1 MHAVVFCAIIYLME
15 FGISNYYVIGELIA
29 CWGAFLICINTFL
42 SYALYDRRQ
51 RYFLYAALSTFFA
64 SCFNMLSAYNI
75 AHYYAHTHF
84 VCMLITSIYF
94 FLLLFC
100 PFLMTSYVCDLAVQ
114 NEKKKKIFNS
124 VCGVVQSLYCLIILL
139 NFKTGWVFHFDEGI
153 GYVRGPLKNIT
164 YILSACYGLTI
175 VMTVLSQRR
184 RLARRIFWVFILY
197 PFVSICFIGIQYMY
211 PNILLTG
218 VASFTSVLFAYMTIQ
233 SYTIEINLKTGLM
246 SETRLRKRISM
257 QRKGGVLYVM
267 TIDNINMIQSSLDV
281 AELDR
286 MYLHL
291 GEIFMANFPRSA
303 YILSMNRLAAIG
315 YSIEDVQQKSQK
327 VLSDI
332 KTLCSDINSIIPI
345 PIESYS
351 AAMEFSKEDN
361 DYDSM
366 IDLINSMLV
375 KAKTSQLKKMQVC
388 DESVFVDRER
398 KRYIYR
404 ILKRELTLESEQFQV
419 WFQPIYS
426 IEERHFEYM
435 EALSR
440 LIGTELG
447 DIPPQEFVQVAE
459 SRGLIEM
466 LGFVAFE
473 KVCKFISDNRDTV
486 KAVSINFSVYQMMN
500 PKVVDNV
507 LDTIKRFSLSTS
519 NIIMEIT
526 ESIFIDNYELVM
538 KHMLELARAGVK
550 FYLDD
555 FGTGYS
561 NLTNVIS
568 LPFSTIKM
576 DRSLVLAM
584 EDGQKGVSLFFDL
597 VSTFKGVGFKILV
610 EGVET
615 NNQNYLV
622 ERAGVDY
629 IQGFLYSRPL
639 PPHECVELLKRT
651 GTVMES

>member
-1 MHAVVFCAIIYLME
+1 ME
-15 FGISNYYVIGELIA
+15 FGISDYYCIGELIT
-29 CWGAFLICINTFL
+29 CWGAFLICVNTVL
-42 SYALYDRRQ
+42 SYVLYDRRQ
-51 RYFLYAALSTFFA
+51 RYFLYAALGTFFA
-64 SCFNMLSAYNI
+64 SFFNIISVYNI
-75 AHYYAHTHF
+75 AHFTEIPLF
-84 VCMLITSIYF
+84 LCTLVTSLYF
-94 FLLLFC
+94 LVLLFS
-100 PFLMTSYVCDLAVQ
+100 PFVMTSYVCELTMQ
-114 NEKKKKIFNS
+114 NDKKRRIFNGIL
-124 VCGVVQSLYCLIILL
+124 GVIQSIYLLFVLI
-139 NFKTGWVFHFDEGI
+139 NFKTGWIFHFDPVQ
-153 GYVRGPLKNIT
+153 GYIRGPVKNIT
-164 YILSACYGLTI
+164 YILTMGYGLTI
-175 VMTVLSQRR
+175 ISTVLIQRKK
-184 RLARRIFWVFILY
+184 LARRIFWVFILY
-197 PFVSICFIGIQYMY
+197 PFISLIFVAIQFVF
-211 PNILLTG
+211 PRVLLTG

-233 SYTIEINLKTGLM
+233 SYTLEINLKTGLM
-246 SETRLRKRISM
+246 TETRLRKRLNM
-257 QRKGGVLYVM
+257 KRKDGVLYIL

-281 AELDR
+281 SELNR

-291 GEIFMANFPRSA
+291 GEIMMANFPRSA

-315 YSIEDVQQKSQK
+315 KNVNEVEEKSRK
-327 VLSDI
+327 IISEI
-332 KTLCSDINSIIPI
+332 KKLCSDINSIIPI
-345 PIESYS
+345 PIETYS
-351 AAMEFSKEDN
+351 AALPFSKEDK

-366 IDLINSMLV
+366 IDLLNSMLV
-375 KAKTSQLKKMQVC
+375 RAKTSQLKNLQIC

-426 IEERHFEYM
+426 INNKKFEYM

-440 LIGTELG
+440 LKNTELG

-459 SRGLIEM
+459 SRGLIEL

-473 KVCKFISDNRDTV
+473 KVCKFISENRETV
-486 KAVSINFSVYQMMN
+486 QAVSINFSVYQMMN
-500 PKVVDNV
+500 PKVVENV
-507 LDTIKRFSLSTS
+507 LNTIERFSLSPE

-538 KHMLELARAGVK
+538 ENMLALAKAGVK

-584 EDGQKGVSLFFDL
+584 EEGQKGVSLFFDL

-639 PPHECVELLKRT
+639 PPVECVELLKRT
-651 GTVMES
+651 STAVES

>member
-1 MHAVVFCAIIYLME
+1 ME
-15 FGISNYYVIGELIA
+15 FGYSGYYVIGEIIT
-29 CWGAFLICINTFL
+29 CWGAFLICVTTIL
-42 SYALYDRRQ
+42 SYALYDKRQ
-51 RYFLYAALSTFFA
+51 RYFLYASASTFLA
-64 SCFNMLSAYNI
+64 SLTNVFSVYNI
-75 AHYYAHTHF
+75 EHF
-84 VCMLITSIYF
+84 AEKSIFECTLVTSIYF
-94 FLLLFC
+94 FLLLIC
-100 PFLMTSYVCDLAVQ
+100 PFVMTGNVCDMAIQ
-114 NEKKKKIFNS
+114 NNKKKKILSS
-124 VCGVVQSLYCLIILL
+124 VLGTLQTLYFILVIL
-139 NFKTGWVFHFDEGI
+139 NVKTGWIFRFDAEEGYI
-153 GYVRGPLKNIT
+153 RGPAKNIT
-164 YILSACYGLTI
+164 YILSAIYGLII
-175 VMTVLSQRR
+175 VITVIVQRKY
-184 RLARRIFWVFILY
+184 LARRIFWVFLLY
-197 PFVSICFIGIQYMY
+197 PLLSLYFVVIQFFY
-211 PNILLTG
+211 PRILLTG

-233 SYTIEINLKTGLM
+233 SYIVEININTGLM
-246 SETRLRKRISM
+246 TESRLRKRISI
-257 QRKGGVLYVM
+257 QHQGGVFYIM
-267 TIDNINMIQSSLDV
+267 TIDNINMIQSSLD
-281 AELDR
+281 ASELKQ

-291 GEIFMANFPRSA
+291 GEIFMTYFPRSA
-303 YILSMNRLAAIG
+303 YILSINRLAAIG
-315 YSIEDVQQKSQK
+315 RSIDEVQEKSK
-327 VLSDI
+327 LLLADI
-332 KTLCSDINSIIPI
+332 QQLCSDINSVIPI

-351 AAMEFSKEDN
+351 AALEFSKNEN

-366 IDLINSMLV
+366 MDLINAMLSRA
-375 KAKTSQLKKMQVC
+375 KASQLKKLQVC

-426 IEERHFEYM
+426 IQSKKFEYM

-440 LIGTELG
+440 LKDTELG

-459 SRGLIEM
+459 NRGLIEM

-486 KAVSINFSVYQMMN
+486 NAVSINFSVYQMMN
-500 PKVVDNV
+500 PKIVENV
-507 LDTIKRFSLSTS
+507 LSTIERFSLSPS

-538 KHMLELARAGVK
+538 KHMMELARAGVK

-584 EDGQKGVSLFFDL
+584 EAGQKGVSLFFDL

-639 PPHECVELLKRT
+639 PPLECVDLLKRSAKT
-651 GTVMES
+651 TES

>member
-1 MHAVVFCAIIYLME
+1 ME
-15 FGISNYYVIGELIA
+15 FGISDYYCIGELIT
-29 CWGAFLICINTFL
+29 CWGAFLICVNTVL
-42 SYALYDRRQ
+42 SYVLYDRRQ
-51 RYFLYAALSTFFA
+51 RYFLYAALGTFF
-64 SCFNMLSAYNI
+64 SSFFNIISVYNI
-75 AHYYAHTHF
+75 AHFTQVPLF
-84 VCMLITSIYF
+84 LCTFITSLYF

-100 PFLMTSYVCDLAVQ
+100 PFIMTSYVCELTIQ
-114 NEKKKKIFNS
+114 SEKKRKIFNGILGS
-124 VCGVVQSLYCLIILL
+124 IQALYLLFVII
-139 NFKTGWVFHFDEGI
+139 NFKTGWIFRFDPVQ
-153 GYVRGPLKNIT
+153 GYVRGPVKNIT
-164 YILSACYGLTI
+164 YLLSMVYGILIVSTILT
-175 VMTVLSQRR
+175 QRKK
-184 RLARRIFWVFILY
+184 LARRIFWVFIIY
-197 PFVSICFIGIQYMY
+197 PFISLFFVAIQFVF
-211 PNILLTG
+211 PKLLLTG

-233 SYTIEINLKTGLM
+233 SYTLEINIKTGLM
-246 SETRLRKRISM
+246 TETRLRKRLNM
-257 QRKGGVLYVM
+257 KRKDGVLYIL

-281 AELDR
+281 SELNR

-291 GEIFMANFPRSA
+291 GEIMMANFPRSA
-303 YILSMNRLAAIG
+303 YILSMTRLAAIG
-315 YSIEDVQQKSQK
+315 KNVDEVKERSENILTE
-327 VLSDI
+327 I
-332 KTLCSDINSIIPI
+332 KKLCSDINSIIPI
-345 PIESYS
+345 PIETYS
-351 AAMEFSKEDN
+351 AALPFSKEDK

-366 IDLINSMLV
+366 LDLLNSMLV
-375 KAKTSQLKKMQVC
+375 RAKASQLKNLQIC

-426 IEERHFEYM
+426 INNKKFEYM

-440 LIGTELG
+440 LKNTELG

-459 SRGLIEM
+459 SRGLIEL

-473 KVCKFISDNRDTV
+473 KVCKFISENRETV
-486 KAVSINFSVYQMMN
+486 QAVSINFSVYQMMN
-500 PKVVDNV
+500 PKVVENV
-507 LDTIKRFSLSTS
+507 LNTIERFSLSPE

-538 KHMLELARAGVK
+538 ENMLALAKAGVK

-584 EDGQKGVSLFFDL
+584 EEGQKGVSLFFDL

-639 PPHECVELLKRT
+639 PPDECVELLRRT
-651 GTVMES
+651 SHPANQNVITSS

>member
-1 MHAVVFCAIIYLME
+1 ME
-15 FGISNYYVIGELIA
+15 FGASDYYIIGELIT
-29 CWGAFLICINTFL
+29 CWGAFLICVNTFL
-42 SYALYDRRQ
+42 NYALYDRLQ
-51 RYFLYAALSTFFA
+51 RFFLYAAGSAFIA
-64 SCFNMLSAYNI
+64 SFLNLISVYNI
-75 AHYYAHTHF
+75 SNYQNLSLGYCTF
-84 VCMLITSIYF
+84 ITSLYFF
-94 FLLLFC
+94 FLLIC
-100 PFLMTSYVCDLAVQ
+100 PFIMTSYVCTLAIQ
-114 NEKKKKIFNS
+114 SSKKKKILNAIL
-124 VCGVVQSLYCLIILL
+124 GSLQTAFLIIVII
-139 NFKTGWVFHFDEGI
+139 NAKTGWIFHFDPDL
-153 GYVRGPLKNIT
+153 GYVRGPAKNIT
-164 YILSACYGLTI
+164 YIFSTFYGFVI
-175 VMTVLSQRR
+175 VLAVLIQRHK
-184 RLARRIFWVFILY
+184 LARRIFWVFVLY
-197 PFVSICFIGIQYMY
+197 PFISLAFVVIQYFY
-211 PNILLTG
+211 PKVVLTG
-218 VASFTSVLFAYMTIQ
+218 VASFTSILFAYLTIQ
-233 SYTIEINLKTGLM
+233 SYIMEVNVKTGLM
-246 SETRLRKRISM
+246 TEARLRKRLSAKHK
-257 QRKGGVLYVM
+257 RGVLYEM

-281 AELDR
+281 AELNQ
-286 MYLHL
+286 MYLDL
-291 GEIFMANFPRSA
+291 GTIFMNYFPRNSF
-303 YILSMNRLAAIG
+303 IISINRLVAIG
-315 YSIEDVQQKSQK
+315 KTIDEVETKSR
-327 VLSDI
+327 LLMEDI
-332 KTLCSDINSIIPI
+332 KKLCTDINSVIPI

-351 AAMEFSKEDN
+351 AAIEFSKDEN
-361 DYDSM
+361 DYDTLM
-366 IDLINSMLV
+366 DLMNNMLT
-375 KAKTSQLKKMQVC
+375 KAKASQLKKLQIC

-404 ILKRELTLESEQFQV
+404 ILRRELNLESEQFQV

-426 IEERHFEYM
+426 LQSKKFEYM

-440 LIGTELG
+440 LKDTELG

-459 SRGLIEM
+459 NRGLIEM

-473 KVCKFISDNRDTV
+473 KVCKFISENRSTV
-486 KAVSINFSVYQMMN
+486 NAVSINFSVYQMMN
-500 PKVVDNV
+500 PKVVENV
-507 LDTIKRFSLSTS
+507 LSTIDRFSLSPS

-538 KHMLELARAGVK
+538 KHMLELAKAGVK

-584 EDGQKGVSLFFDL
+584 EGGQKGVSLFFDL

-639 PPHECVELLKRT
+639 PPEECIDVLKRN
-651 GTVMES
+651 SQAPKS

>member
-1 MHAVVFCAIIYLME
+1 ME
-15 FGISNYYVIGELIA
+15 FGLSDYYVIGELIA
-29 CWGAFLICINTFL
+29 CWGAFLICVNTFL

-51 RYFLYAALSTFFA
+51 RFFLYAALSTFFT
-64 SCFNMLSAYNI
+64 SFFNILSVYNI
-75 AHYYAHTHF
+75 SHFTEHSHF
-84 VCMLITSIYF
+84 VCTLITSIYF
-94 FLLLFC
+94 FMLLLC
-100 PFLMTSYVCDLAVQ
+100 PFFMTSYVCDMAIQ
-114 NEKKKKIFNS
+114 SDKARKIFNFM
-124 VCGVVQSLYCLIILL
+124 CGLVQTSYCILVII
-139 NFKTGWVFHFDEGI
+139 NAKTGWIFRFDDVEGYI
-153 GYVRGPLKNIT
+153 RGPLKNIT

-175 VMTVLSQRR
+175 VGTVLLQRN
-184 RLARRIFWVFILY
+184 RLARRVFLVFILY
-197 PFVSICFIGIQYMY
+197 PFISIYFVGIQFVF
-211 PNILLTG
+211 PSVLLTG

-233 SYTIEINLKTGLM
+233 SYTMEINLKTGLM
-246 SETRLRKRISM
+246 TETRLRKRINI
-257 QRKGGVLYVM
+257 QRKGGVLFVL

-281 AELDR
+281 AELNQL
-286 MYLHL
+286 YLKL
-291 GEIFMANFPRSA
+291 GEIFMTHFPRSA

-315 YSIEDVQQKSQK
+315 KSVTEVEQKSK
-327 VLSDI
+327 FVYADI
-332 KTLCSDINSIIPI
+332 KRLSSDINSIIPI

-351 AAMEFSKEDN
+351 AAIEFSKEEN
-361 DYDSM
+361 EYDAM
-366 IDLINSMLV
+366 IDLVNNMLSRA
-375 KAKTSQLKKMQVC
+375 KASQLRNLQIC
-388 DESVFVDRER
+388 DDAVFADRER
-398 KRYIYR
+398 KRCIYK
-404 ILKRELTLESEQFQV
+404 ILKRELNLESDQFQV

-426 IEERHFEYM
+426 IDNKKFEYM

-440 LIGTELG
+440 LRNTELG

-459 SRGLIEM
+459 SRGLIEL

-473 KVCKFISDNRDTV
+473 KVCKFISENRETV
-486 KAVSINFSVYQMMN
+486 NAVSINFSVYQMMN
-500 PKVVDNV
+500 PKLVESV
-507 LDTIKRFSLSTS
+507 LNTINRFSLSPS

-538 KHMLELARAGVK
+538 ENMIALARAGVK

-576 DRSLVLAM
+576 DRSLVIAM
-584 EDGQKGVSLFFDL
+584 EEGQKGVSLFFDL
-597 VSTFKGVGFKILV
+597 VSTFKSVGFKILV

-639 PPHECVELLKRT
+639 PPQECVDLLKRT
-651 GTVMES
+651 GTPVLEGH

>member
-1 MHAVVFCAIIYLME
+1 ME
-15 FGISNYYVIGELIA
+15 FGISNYFTLGEIIT
-29 CWGAFLICINTFL
+29 CWGAFLIIVNTLL
-42 SYALYDRRQ
+42 SYALYDRQQ
-51 RYFLYAALSTFFA
+51 RFFLYAALSTFFA
-64 SCFNMLSAYNI
+64 AFFNLLSVYNI
-75 AHYYAHTHF
+75 ANYSERPHF
-84 VCMLITSIYF
+84 VCMLVTSLYFF
-94 FLLLFC
+94 FLLIC
-100 PFLMTSYVCDLAVQ
+100 PFIMTSYVCDLAIQ
-114 NEKKKKIFNS
+114 SEKKKKVFNS
-124 VCGVVQSLYCLIILL
+124 VVGIVQTIFLIIVII
-139 NFKTGWVFHFDEGI
+139 NAKTGWIFYFDDEI

-164 YILSACYGLTI
+164 YILSFCYGI
-175 VMTVLSQRR
+175 AIIITVFIQRK

-197 PFVSICFIGIQYMY
+197 PFISLYFVAIQYLF

-218 VASFTSVLFAYMTIQ
+218 VASFTSLLFAYLTIQ
-233 SYTIEINLKTGLM
+233 SYTMEINLKTGLM
-246 SETRLRKRISM
+246 TESRLRKKITTR
-257 QRKGGVLYVM
+257 RTEGVLFVM
-267 TIDNINMIQSSLDV
+267 TIDNINMIQSSLD
-281 AELDR
+281 ASEFNQMFLN
-286 MYLHL
+286 L
-291 GEIFMANFPRSA
+291 GSILMTHFPRNA
-303 YILSMNRLAAIG
+303 YILSINRLAAIG
-315 YSIEDVQQKSQK
+315 KNVDEVKQKSNA
-327 VLSDI
+327 VFEDI
-332 KTLCSDINSIIPI
+332 KRLCSDINSIIPV

-351 AAMEFSKEDN
+351 AAIEFSKEEN
-361 DYDSM
+361 DYDSL
-366 IDLINSMLV
+366 IDLVNSMLA
-375 KAKTSQLKKMQVC
+375 KAKEHQLKKLQIC

-404 ILKRELTLESEQFQV
+404 ILKRELTLSSEQFQV

-426 IEERHFEYM
+426 INNKRFEYM

-440 LIGTELG
+440 LQNTELG

-459 SRGLIEM
+459 NRGLIEL

-473 KVCKFISDNRDTV
+473 KVCKFIAENRDTV
-486 KAVSINFSVYQMMN
+486 NAVSINFSVYQMMN
-500 PKVVDNV
+500 PKIVDNV
-507 LDTIKRFSLSTS
+507 LSTIKRFNLSPS

-538 KHMLELARAGVK
+538 NHMMELAKAGVK

-597 VSTFKGVGFKILV
+597 VSTFKSVGFNILV

-639 PPHECVELLKRT
+639 PPDECVELLKRKIPRT
-651 GTVMES
+651 

>member
-1 MHAVVFCAIIYLME
+1 ME
-15 FGISNYYVIGELIA
+15 FGASDYYIIGELIT
-29 CWGAFLICINTFL
+29 CWGAFLICVNTFL
-42 SYALYDRRQ
+42 NYALYDRLQ
-51 RYFLYAALSTFFA
+51 RFFLYAAGSAFIA
-64 SCFNMLSAYNI
+64 SFLNLISVYNI
-75 AHYYAHTHF
+75 SNYQNLSLGYCTF
-84 VCMLITSIYF
+84 ITSLYFF
-94 FLLLFC
+94 FLLIC
-100 PFLMTSYVCDLAVQ
+100 PFIMTSYVCTLAIQ
-114 NEKKKKIFNS
+114 SSKKKKILNAFL
-124 VCGVVQSLYCLIILL
+124 GTLQTAFLIIVII
-139 NFKTGWVFHFDEGI
+139 NAKTGWIFHFDPEL
-153 GYVRGPLKNIT
+153 GYVRGPAKNIT
-164 YILSACYGLTI
+164 YIFSTFYGFVI
-175 VMTVLSQRR
+175 VLAVLIQRHK
-184 RLARRIFWVFILY
+184 LARRIFWVFVLY
-197 PFVSICFIGIQYMY
+197 PFISLAFVVIQYFY
-211 PNILLTG
+211 PKVILTG
-218 VASFTSVLFAYMTIQ
+218 VASFTSILFAYLTIQ
-233 SYTIEINLKTGLM
+233 SYIMEVNVKTGLM
-246 SETRLRKRISM
+246 TEARLRKRLSAKHK
-257 QRKGGVLYVM
+257 RGVLYEM

-281 AELDR
+281 AELNQ
-286 MYLHL
+286 MYLDL
-291 GEIFMANFPRSA
+291 GTIFMNYFPRNSF
-303 YILSMNRLAAIG
+303 IISINRLVAIG
-315 YSIEDVQQKSQK
+315 KTIDEVETKSR
-327 VLSDI
+327 LLMEDI
-332 KTLCSDINSIIPI
+332 KKLCTDINSVIPI

-351 AAMEFSKEDN
+351 AAIEFSKDEN
-361 DYDSM
+361 DYDTLM
-366 IDLINSMLV
+366 DLMNNMLT
-375 KAKTSQLKKMQVC
+375 KAKASQLKKLQIC

-404 ILKRELTLESEQFQV
+404 ILRRELNLESEQFQV

-426 IEERHFEYM
+426 LQSKKFEYM

-440 LIGTELG
+440 LKDTELG

-459 SRGLIEM
+459 NRGLIEM

-473 KVCKFISDNRDTV
+473 KVCKFISENRSTV
-486 KAVSINFSVYQMMN
+486 NAVSINFSVYQMMN
-500 PKVVDNV
+500 PKVVENV
-507 LDTIKRFSLSTS
+507 LSTIDRFSLSPS

-538 KHMLELARAGVK
+538 KHMLELAKAGVK

-584 EDGQKGVSLFFDL
+584 EGGQKGVSLFFDL

-639 PPHECVELLKRT
+639 PPEECIDVLKR
-651 GTVMES
+651 SSQAPKS

>member
-1 MHAVVFCAIIYLME
+1 ME
-15 FGISNYYVIGELIA
+15 FGYSDYYVIGEIIT
-29 CWGAFLICINTFL
+29 CWGVFLISLNTLL
-42 SYALYDRRQ
+42 SYALYDKQQ
-51 RYFLYAALSTFFA
+51 RFFLYAASSTFFT
-64 SCFNMLSAYNI
+64 SLFNIISVNNI
-75 AHYYAHTHF
+75 SNFSERPLYLCVF
-84 VCMLITSIYF
+84 ITSIYF
-94 FLLLFC
+94 FLLLVC
-100 PFLMTSYVCDLAVQ
+100 PFVMTSYVCDMAVQ
-114 NEKKKKIFNS
+114 SKKRKKILNS
-124 VCGVVQSLYCLIILL
+124 VLVIVQIFYLLFVII
-139 NFKTGWVFHFDEGI
+139 NIKTGWIFKFDSVEGYI
-153 GYVRGPLKNIT
+153 RGPAKNIT
-164 YILSACYGLTI
+164 YILSSFYGVII
-175 VMTVLSQRR
+175 VVTVLINRKY
-184 RLARRIFWVFILY
+184 LARRIFYVFIIY
-197 PFVSICFIGIQYMY
+197 PFISIYFVGIQFFF
-211 PNILLTG
+211 PKILLTG
-218 VASFTSVLFAYMTIQ
+218 VASFTSILFAYMTIQ
-233 SYTIEINLKTGLM
+233 SYTMEINIQTGLM
-246 SETRLRKRISM
+246 TENRLRKKLSV
-257 QRKGGVLYVM
+257 QRKNGVLFVM
-267 TIDNINMIQSSLDV
+267 TIENINMIQSSLDV
-281 AELDR
+281 SEVNQ

-291 GEIFMANFPRSA
+291 GEIFMTHFPRNA
-303 YILSMNRLAAIG
+303 YILSINRLAAIG
-315 YSIEDVQQKSQK
+315 HNLDDVKVKSSRI
-327 VLSDI
+327 LEDI
-332 KTLCSDINSIIPI
+332 KKLCSDINSIIPI

-351 AAMEFSKEDN
+351 AAIEFTKESN
-361 DYDSM
+361 DYDSIM
-366 IDLINSMLV
+366 DLINNMLGRA
-375 KAKTSQLKKMQVC
+375 KASQLKKLQIC

-404 ILKRELTLESEQFQV
+404 ILKRELTLESSQFQV

-426 IEERHFEYM
+426 ISEKKFEYM

-440 LIGTELG
+440 LKNTELG
-447 DIPPQEFVQVAE
+447 DISPQEFVQVAE
-459 SRGLIEM
+459 NRGLIEM

-486 KAVSINFSVYQMMN
+486 NAVSINFSVYQMMN
-500 PKVVDNV
+500 PNVVNNV
-507 LDTIKRFSLSTS
+507 LSTIERFSLSPS

-538 KHMLELARAGVK
+538 KHMLELAQAGVK

-584 EDGQKGVSLFFDL
+584 EEGQKGISLFFDL

-639 PPHECVELLKRT
+639 PPNECVELLRRKNQNAIT
-651 GTVMES
+651 SS

>member
-1 MHAVVFCAIIYLME
+1 ME
-15 FGISNYYVIGELIA
+15 FGYSGYYVIGEIIT
-29 CWGAFLICINTFL
+29 CWGAFLICVTTIL
-42 SYALYDRRQ
+42 SYALYDKRQ
-51 RYFLYAALSTFFA
+51 RYFLYASASTFLA
-64 SCFNMLSAYNI
+64 SLTNVFSVYNI
-75 AHYYAHTHF
+75 EHF
-84 VCMLITSIYF
+84 AEKSIFECTLITSIYF
-94 FLLLFC
+94 FLLLIC
-100 PFLMTSYVCDLAVQ
+100 PFIMTGNVCDMAIQ
-114 NEKKKKIFNS
+114 NNKKKKILSS
-124 VCGVVQSLYCLIILL
+124 VLGTLQTLYFIIVIL
-139 NFKTGWVFHFDEGI
+139 NVKTGWIFRFDAEEGYI
-153 GYVRGPLKNIT
+153 RGPAKNIT
-164 YILSACYGLTI
+164 YILSAIYGLII
-175 VMTVLSQRR
+175 VITVIVQRKY
-184 RLARRIFWVFILY
+184 LARRIFWVFLLY
-197 PFVSICFIGIQYMY
+197 PLLSLYFVAIQFFY
-211 PNILLTG
+211 PRILLTG

-233 SYTIEINLKTGLM
+233 SYIVEININTGLM
-246 SETRLRKRISM
+246 TESRLRKRISI
-257 QRKGGVLYVM
+257 QHQGGVFYIM
-267 TIDNINMIQSSLDV
+267 TIDNFNMIQSSLD
-281 AELDR
+281 ASELKQ

-291 GEIFMANFPRSA
+291 GEIFMTYFPRSA

-315 YSIEDVQQKSQK
+315 RSIDEVQEKSK
-327 VLSDI
+327 LLLADI
-332 KTLCSDINSIIPI
+332 QQLCSDINSVIPI

-351 AAMEFSKEDN
+351 AALEFSKNEN

-366 IDLINSMLV
+366 MDLINAMLSRA
-375 KAKTSQLKKMQVC
+375 KASQLKKLQVC

-426 IEERHFEYM
+426 IQSKKFEYM

-440 LIGTELG
+440 LKGTELG

-459 SRGLIEM
+459 NRGLIEM

-486 KAVSINFSVYQMMN
+486 NAVSINFSVYQMMN
-500 PKVVDNV
+500 PKIVENV
-507 LDTIKRFSLSTS
+507 LSTIERFSLSPS

-538 KHMLELARAGVK
+538 KHMMELARAGVK

-584 EDGQKGVSLFFDL
+584 EAGQKGVSLFFDL

-639 PPHECVELLKRT
+639 PPLECVDLLKRSAKT
-651 GTVMES
+651 TES

>member
-1 MHAVVFCAIIYLME
+1 ME
-15 FGISNYYVIGELIA
+15 FGYSGYYVIGEIIT
-29 CWGAFLICINTFL
+29 CWGAFLICVTTIL
-42 SYALYDRRQ
+42 SYALYDKRQ
-51 RYFLYAALSTFFA
+51 RYFLYASASTFLA
-64 SCFNMLSAYNI
+64 SLTNVFSVYNI
-75 AHYYAHTHF
+75 EHF
-84 VCMLITSIYF
+84 AEKSIFECTLVTSIYF
-94 FLLLFC
+94 FLLLIC
-100 PFLMTSYVCDLAVQ
+100 PFVMTGNVCDMAIQ
-114 NEKKKKIFNS
+114 NNKKKKILSS
-124 VCGVVQSLYCLIILL
+124 VLGTLQTLYFILVIL
-139 NFKTGWVFHFDEGI
+139 NVKTGWIFRFDAEEGYI
-153 GYVRGPLKNIT
+153 RGPAKNIT
-164 YILSACYGLTI
+164 YILSAIYGLII
-175 VMTVLSQRR
+175 VITVIVQRKY
-184 RLARRIFWVFILY
+184 LARRIFWVFLLY
-197 PFVSICFIGIQYMY
+197 PLLSLYFVLIQFFY
-211 PNILLTG
+211 PRILLTG

-233 SYTIEINLKTGLM
+233 SYIVEININTGLM
-246 SETRLRKRISM
+246 TESRLRKRISI
-257 QRKGGVLYVM
+257 QHQGGVFYIM
-267 TIDNINMIQSSLDV
+267 TIDNINMIQSSLD
-281 AELDR
+281 ASELKQ

-291 GEIFMANFPRSA
+291 GEIFMTYFPRSA

-315 YSIEDVQQKSQK
+315 RSIDEVQEKSK
-327 VLSDI
+327 LLLADI
-332 KTLCSDINSIIPI
+332 QQLCSDINSVIPI

-351 AAMEFSKEDN
+351 AALEFSKNEN

-366 IDLINSMLV
+366 MDLINAMLSRA
-375 KAKTSQLKKMQVC
+375 KASQLKKLQVC

-426 IEERHFEYM
+426 IQSKKFEYM

-440 LIGTELG
+440 LKDTELG

-459 SRGLIEM
+459 NRGLIEM

-486 KAVSINFSVYQMMN
+486 NAVSINFSVYQMMN
-500 PKVVDNV
+500 PKIVENV
-507 LDTIKRFSLSTS
+507 LSTIERFSLSPS

-538 KHMLELARAGVK
+538 KHMMELARAGVK

-584 EDGQKGVSLFFDL
+584 EAGQKGVSLFFDL

-639 PPHECVELLKRT
+639 PPLECVDLLKRSAKT
-651 GTVMES
+651 TES

>member
-1 MHAVVFCAIIYLME
+1 ME
-15 FGISNYYVIGELIA
+15 FGISDYYIIGELIT
-29 CWGAFLICINTFL
+29 CWGSVLICINTLL
-42 SYALYDRRQ
+42 SYALYDKHQ
-51 RYFLYAALSTFFA
+51 RFFLGAAASTLLASFFNIISVHFITNFSDKPLYSCTIITTLYFLVL
-64 SCFNMLSAYNI
+64 
-75 AHYYAHTHF
+75 
-84 VCMLITSIYF
+84 LI
-94 FLLLFC
+94 C
-100 PFLMTSYVCDLAVQ
+100 PCIMTCYVFDMAIQ
-114 NEKKKKIFNS
+114 SKKKLNNLTMAAGMVLLVYVFL
-124 VCGVVQSLYCLIILL
+124 VIL
-139 NFKTGWVFHFDEGI
+139 NITTGWIFTYDEVK
-153 GYVRGPLKNIT
+153 GYVRGPLKNLT
-164 YILSACYGLTI
+164 YFLSFGYGLAI
-175 VMTVLSQRR
+175 VITAVIQRR
-184 RLARRIFWVFILY
+184 FLARRIFCVFIAY
-197 PFVSICFIGIQYMY
+197 PFISLFFVGIQFFF
-211 PNILLTG
+211 PKLILTG
-218 VASFTSVLFAYMTIQ
+218 VASFTSVLFAYVTIQ
-233 SYTIEINLKTGLM
+233 SYTMEINMKTGLM
-246 SETRLRKRISM
+246 MDSRLRKRIST
-257 QRKGGVLYVM
+257 QRRGGVLFVM
-267 TIDNINMIQSSLDV
+267 TIDNINMIQSSLD
-281 AELDR
+281 ASELNQ
-286 MYLHL
+286 LFLQL
-291 GEIFMANFPRSA
+291 GKIFMTHFPRNA
-303 YILSMNRLAAIG
+303 YIISINRFAAIG
-315 YSIEDVQQKSQK
+315 KSVDDVKVKSA
-327 VLSDI
+327 LIFEDI
-332 KTLCSDINSIIPI
+332 KKLSSDINSLIPI

-351 AAMEFSKEDN
+351 AALEFSREEN

-366 IDLINSMLV
+366 IDLVNSMLV
-375 KAKTSQLKKMQVC
+375 RAKAAQLKSLQIC

-404 ILKRELTLESEQFQV
+404 ILRRELTLESEQFQV
-419 WFQPIYS
+419 WYQPIYS
-426 IEERHFEYM
+426 IKNNRFEYM

-440 LIGTELG
+440 LMKTELG

-473 KVCKFISDNRDTV
+473 KVCKFISDNRNTV
-486 KAVSINFSVYQMMN
+486 NAVSINFSVYQMMN
-500 PKVVDNV
+500 PNVVQNV
-507 LDTIKRFSLSTS
+507 LNTIERFSLSPS

-538 KHMLELARAGVK
+538 KHMLELAKAGVK

-597 VSTFKGVGFKILV
+597 VSTFKEVGFKILV

-639 PPHECVELLKRT
+639 PPQECVELLKRA
-651 GTVMES
+651 GVPAVES

>member
-1 MHAVVFCAIIYLME
+1 ME
-15 FGISNYYVIGELIA
+15 FGYSGYYIIGEIVT
-29 CWGAFLICINTFL
+29 CWGAFLICVNTLL

-51 RYFLYAALSTFFA
+51 RFFLYAAASTLLASFF
-64 SCFNMLSAYNI
+64 NIISAYNI
-75 AHYYAHTHF
+75 EHFTEHSHF

-94 FLLLFC
+94 FLLLIC
-100 PFLMTSYVCDLAVQ
+100 PFIMTSYVCDMAIQ
-114 NEKKKKIFNS
+114 SKKKKTVFNMILGIVQTLYFIF
-124 VCGVVQSLYCLIILL
+124 VII
-139 NFKTGWVFHFDEGI
+139 NVKTGWIFSFDPNY
-153 GYVRGPLKNIT
+153 GYIRGPAKNIT
-164 YILSACYGLTI
+164 YILSLAYGFVI
-175 VMTVLSQRR
+175 VATVVVQRR
-184 RLARRIFWVFILY
+184 LLARRIFWVFIIY
-197 PFVSICFIGIQYMY
+197 PFISLYFVAIQYFF
-211 PNILLTG
+211 PKILLTG
-218 VASFTSVLFAYMTIQ
+218 VASFTSILFAYMTIQ
-233 SYTIEINLKTGLM
+233 SYTMEINLKTGLM
-246 SETRLRKRISM
+246 TESRLRRRINM
-257 QRKGGVLYVM
+257 QRRDAVLYVM
-267 TIDNINMIQSSLDV
+267 NIDNINMIQSCLDV
-281 AELDR
+281 MELNQL
-286 MYLHL
+286 YLHL
-291 GEIFMANFPRSA
+291 GEIFMANFPRNA

-315 YSIEDVQQKSQK
+315 RNMDEIQQKSQK

-332 KTLCSDINSIIPI
+332 KKLSTDINSVIPV

-351 AAMEFSKEDN
+351 AAIHFSRDN
-361 DYDSM
+361 KDYDSM
-366 IDLINSMLV
+366 MDLINSMLV
-375 KAKTSQLKKMQVC
+375 RAKSSQLKNLQIC

-404 ILKRELTLESEQFQV
+404 ILKRELTLESDQFQV

-426 IEERHFEYM
+426 IQNKKFEYM

-440 LIGTELG
+440 LKNTELG

-486 KAVSINFSVYQMMN
+486 NAVSINFSVYQMMN
-500 PKVVDNV
+500 PNVVENV
-507 LDTIKRFSLSTS
+507 LNTIERFSLSPS

-538 KHMLELARAGVK
+538 QNMLALARAGVK

-584 EDGQKGVSLFFDL
+584 EEGQKGVSLFFDL

-639 PPHECVELLKRT
+639 PPVECVELLKRT
-651 GTVMES
+651 ADQNVITSS